1 MEEGTVV
8 SSRYKLV
15 SVIGRGG
22 MGEVWAGVHLGTGR
36 KVAVKLLDSKFLEN
50 PSIVERFGREARAAS
65 AIEHPGIA
73 DVLDVDR
80 TEDGVPYLVMEFL
93 QGETLGQRIEALGK
107 ITEAKAVDVMV
118 QLLEALHA
126 AHERGIVHRDLKP
139 DNIFLVPKGPGR
151 EIVKILDFGISQKAD
166 EVHAKKLTQAGSVLG
181 TPHYMSPE
189 QAIGQA
195 TIDGRAD
202 IYAAGVVLYECLV
215 GDVPFDADNYNA
227 LLATILRDEPPPPS
241 ARGANV
247 SAAVEKVILMAMEKD
262 REMRPQSAAQ
272 MRSMLLA
279 AVQGTEP
286 APISQSIALP
296 NASEPDALALPSRHA
311 PAIPLTDAW
320 KDPSALVRKGAPGQL
335 EPTFQ
340 SVPPTAE
347 ATGRMATVEAPPPA
361 KTGFQDF
368 ESQLSVGTGLEIDD
382 SALARPRLSTGRGE
396 TSRHEAM
403 RNTPTSRHEAQRATS
418 TSRHDIQRTTPTG
431 RHERVSPEAAEVA
444 RTSGNHATIQT
455 RISTRP
461 PRPEPRETP
470 SVLKIVF
477 VGVGV
482 LVVGMFLVVRFL
494 RTPESATTDVP
505 PVVSPVV
512 PPQPSV
518 PAPAEAP
525 PSPATAPNV
534 QFVNIDITGIPN
546 TATTIVN
553 GLPVGA
559 MPMRVRMGERQT
571 IVITAPGFER
581 QEFDLI
587 PTGDRRFPAD
597 MKRLGSGKRPR

>member
-8 SSRYKLV
+8 SGRYRLV

-36 KVAVKLLDSKFLEN
+36 KVAVKLLNSKFLDN

-73 DVLDVDR
+73 DVFDVDR
-80 TEDGVPYLVMEFL
+80 TEAGVPYLVMEFL
-93 QGETLGQRIEALGK
+93 QGETLGQRIEELGR
-107 ITEAKAVDVMV
+107 ITEAKAVDVVV
-118 QLLEALHA
+118 QLLEALHV

-139 DNIFLVPKGPGR
+139 DNLFLVPKGP
-151 EIVKILDFGISQKAD
+151 EKEVVKILDFGISQKAD
-166 EVHAKKLTQAGSVLG
+166 EVHATKLTQAGSVLG

-202 IYAAGVVLYECLV
+202 IYAAGIVLYECLV

-227 LLATILRDEPPPPS
+227 LLATILRDQPPAPS

-247 SAAVEKVILMAMEKD
+247 SASVEKVILMAMEKD

-279 AVQGTEP
+279 AVQGAEP
-286 APISQSIALP
+286 APISQSFALP
-296 NASEPDALALPSRHA
+296 NASEPDALAP
-311 PAIPLTDAW
+311 PARQASSIPLTDAW
-320 KDPSALVRKGAPGQL
+320 SDPSGLVSKPAPRQP
-335 EPTFQ
+335 EPAFR
-340 SVPPTAE
+340 SVPSSADE
-347 ATGRMATVEAPPPA
+347 TGRMRTVEAPAPA

-382 SALARPRLSTGRGE
+382 SALARPRLSTSRGE
-396 TSRHEAM
+396 TIRHESA
-403 RNTPTSRHEAQRATS
+403 
-418 TSRHDIQRTTPTG
+418 RTTPTG
-431 RHERVSPEAAEVA
+431 RQDAVRTTSAAPHERMSSEVA
-444 RTSGNHATIQT
+444 DAARPSGTQSNLQT
-455 RISTRP
+455 RVSTRP
-461 PRPEPRETP
+461 LGRQGHET
-470 SVLKIVF
+470 SNVLKVVF
-477 VGVGV
+477 IGVGV
-482 LVVGMFLVVRFL
+482 LVIGMFLAVRFL
-494 RTPESATTDVP
+494 RTPESATNDMPPVRP
-505 PVVSPVV
+505 PVVAVN
-512 PPQPSV
+512 
-518 PAPAEAP
+518 PAPPTSPDTP
-525 PSPATAPNV
+525 PSPAVVPNV

-546 TATTIVN
+546 TATTNVN

-559 MPMRVRMGERQT
+559 MPMRVRLGERQT

-581 QEFDLI
+581 REFDLT